1 MLTISLPAPFNA
13 NLVATVDNTGQ
24 PTHTE
29 IAFGGKTYTGDFT
42 NYSNDHMDYHVYGP
56 DHIVEKVDGTVTADL
71 TVEYHWTD
79 PYMVFPTPSQ
89 IATK

>member
-1 MLTISLPAPFNA
+1 M
-13 NLVATVDNTGQ
+13 

-29 IAFGGKTYTGDFT
+29 IAFNGHTYSGDFS
-42 NYSNDHMDYHVYGP
+42 NYSNDHMDFHVYGP
-56 DHIVEKVDGTVTADL
+56 DHIVEKVDGMVSADL

-79 PYMVFPTPSQ
+79 PYMTFPTPSQ